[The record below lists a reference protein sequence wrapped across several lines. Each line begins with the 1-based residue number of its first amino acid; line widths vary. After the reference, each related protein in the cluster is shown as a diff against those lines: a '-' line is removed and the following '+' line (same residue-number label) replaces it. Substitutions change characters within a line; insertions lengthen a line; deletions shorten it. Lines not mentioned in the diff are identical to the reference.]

1 METPIVGIKNLFL
14 ELFQKCLFRVRL
26 GLGKGL
32 RVNFEILTQ
41 ILKSAGICAGMG
53 TACAGMMQGR
63 AQDCG
68 CLRGWGWDRLAKFAQ
83 CGNEDGL

>member
-1 METPIVGIKNLFL
+1 METPMVGITNLFL

-41 ILKSAGICAGMG
+41 ILKID
-53 TACAGMMQGR
+53 Q
-63 AQDCG
+63 
-68 CLRGWGWDRLAKFAQ
+68 L
-83 CGNEDGL
+83 